1 MTEWVAVAKV
11 DDLPEGAMI
20 GATIEGVDVLVANLG
35 GHYRAIGSECTH
47 ASCDLHDGELDA
59 ERRRDVRLPRE
70 HVRPRHRRRGGAARG
85 RARARL
91 SGARR
96 RRRTTGRETR
106 MTNAPAT
113 SRSSILMGACTAS

>member
-11 DDLPEGAMI
+11 DDLPEGGMI

-59 ERRRDVRLPRE
+59 EEGVVTCACHGSMFDLETGAVVAPPADEPEPVYQVRVDGDELQ
-70 HVRPRHRRRGGAARG
+70 VAK
-85 RARARL
+85 
-91 SGARR
+91 
-96 RRRTTGRETR
+96 
-106 MTNAPAT
+106 PA
-113 SRSSILMGACTAS
+113 